1 MLAANRD
8 STMKRINH
16 DELYEHLCGF
26 LKAKGVALEQGSY
39 PNKIQKSCKLL
50 ADAIN
55 LSQAGLERAKG
66 EVDRKLDQMRQVIHE
81 KTAPKPPPASP
92 PPQSPP
98 PKAASAATAA
108 LPKKPRPSRKRQT
121 RTSRAVQK

>member
-1 MLAANRD
+1 
-8 STMKRINH
+8 MKRINH

-39 PNKIQKSCKLL
+39 PNKVQKGCQLL

-55 LSQAGLERAKG
+55 LSHAGLKRAKG
-66 EVDRKLDQMRQVIHE
+66 EVDKKLDQMRQVIHE

-92 PPQSPP
+92 SPQSP
-98 PKAASAATAA
+98 PKAASAATATQ
-108 LPKKPRPSRKRQT
+108 PKKPRPSRKRQT
-121 RTSRAVQK
+121 RRSRAVRK